1 MAGRL
6 FAALG
11 AGGAAAAGAPAVQA
25 RGQEDPGALPRH
37 QGSGGTGGATTRTP
51 RLGGSR
57 AVNYPSQCTY
67 KTQLRHYAKH
77 G

>member
-6 FAALG
+6 LAALG

-37 QGSGGTGGATTRTP
+37 QSGGGTGGATTRTP
-51 RLGGSR
+51 RWVQHST
-57 AVNYPSQCTY
+57 VQYSTVQYSTV
-67 KTQLRHYAKH
+67 Q
-77 G
+77 

>member
-6 FAALG
+6 LAALG

-37 QGSGGTGGATTRTP
+37 QSGGGTGGATTRTP
-51 RLGGSR
+51 R
-57 AVNYPSQCTY
+57 
-67 KTQLRHYAKH
+67 
-77 G
+77 